1 MASIRI
7 KVGAAL
13 DANVHT
19 VFAPLESA
27 AKRARET
34 IDAEMKKG
42 GKSLGGPYRTG
53 GKVAEDAVD
62 GIGNAAKKTQ
72 ARLEKLAGGSKDKLA
87 LLAKSAGMLGPAFAD
102 AAREIES
109 EFRRI
114 DRAAAR
120 TALGLADVGKSLP
133 GRDARGR
140 FMAGGGRGGAIR
152 VGKGAAIGVSAAA
165 AVGVGLTRS
174 AIGFARSGAAALG
187 VETDFGSLIGK
198 SQGLDARAVDLSNSA
213 YMPGQSGANG
223 KRVNAS
229 DLTAQVRSTAMSTGM
244 SNEDIMGGLQGFVGK
259 TGDLET
265 ARATLT
271 DLAKLSKATG
281 TSMEDMSKAAAD
293 VSTELGDVPD
303 KGATINSIMR
313 TVAGQGKLG
322 AVEIK
327 DMAKQMAKLAATA
340 GGFEGTKEH
349 NIATLGALA
358 QVARIHGG
366 ATSAAMATT
375 AVAGFVGDLT
385 KSKNINKLLAAHVD
399 VFTDSTHTK
408 KRDAEEIILSA
419 FKATNGDQKKMSDLF
434 GSRTS
439 QRVVGGYSEVFDQA
453 GGGKAGLK
461 ALDEMLAG
469 IRDKQMSQGDV
480 DASFAAAMNTSQSKV
495 QVFNNQLEALA
506 AQSKDQLMPALMSI
520 APVALAATA
529 GLIAL
534 TGGLATG
541 LADILGIT
549 SANQD
554 KASGEAER
562 TAMNA
567 HSATIHGVEATTAAN
582 LTPEMQME
590 AVEKNRK
597 DAEPL
602 LAKNQEAQDALAK
615 EVAAQQA
622 LVHKE
627 GGEGGLF
634 GQHFARMSDKQLLA
648 EVKDDNFEAKT
659 YTADK
664 KKLEGMQETLANMKS
679 DRDQLLQGLLAGT
692 LKVKVVG
699 GSLTQKPAKAN
710 PSGTMSSDTPE
721 PE

>member
-19 VFAPLESA
+19 IFAPLESA

-42 GKSLGGPYRTG
+42 GKSLGGPYRTN
-53 GKVAEDAVD
+53 GKVAVDAVD
-62 GIGNAAKKTQ
+62 GIGKAAKKTAGSIGQ
-72 ARLEKLAGGSKDKLA
+72 LADGSKAKFEA
-87 LLAKSAGMLGPAFAD
+87 LAKSAGKLSPELASV
-102 AAREIES
+102 AREAER
-109 EFRRI
+109 ELAKI

-120 TALGLADVGKSLP
+120 TALGLSNV
-133 GRDARGR
+133 GRDASGR
-140 FMAGGGRGGAIR
+140 FTGGGGGGGRGGAIR
-152 VGKGAAIGVSAAA
+152 VGNGAAISVGRAA

-174 AIGFARSGAAALG
+174 AIGFARSSASALG

-198 SQGLDARAVDLSNSA
+198 SQGLDARAVDLSNAS
-213 YMPGQSGANG
+213 YMPGQAGANG
-223 KRVNAS
+223 KRVNAA

-259 TGDLET
+259 TGDLEA

-281 TSMEDMSKAAAD
+281 TSMEDMSNAAAD
-293 VSTELGDVPD
+293 VSNQLGDVPD
-303 KGATINSIMR
+303 KGELINHIMK

-327 DMAKQMAKLAATA
+327 DMAVQMAKLASAA

-349 NIATLGALA
+349 NIATMGALA
-358 QVARIHGG
+358 QAARLHGG
-366 ATSAAMATT
+366 ATSAAMASTS
-375 AVAGFVGDLT
+375 VAGFVGNLT
-385 KSKNINKLLAAHVD
+385 KDAQVKKLHAANID
-399 VFTDSTHTK
+399 VFTDDTHTK

-419 FKATNGDQKKMSDLF
+419 LKATNGDQGKLSKLF
-434 GSRTS
+434 GSRTD
-439 QRVVGGYSEVFDQA
+439 QRVVGGFTGIFNAA
-453 GGGKAGLK
+453 GGGEKGAQAVNEEFKRL
-461 ALDEMLAG
+461 
-469 IRDKQMSQGDV
+469 RDTMMKQGDV
-480 DASFAAAMNTSQSKV
+480 DASFAAALNTSQSKV

-506 AQSKDQLMPALMSI
+506 AESKGQLMPALMSI

-529 GLIAL
+529 GLIKL
-534 TGGLATG
+534 TGGIANG
-541 LADILGIT
+541 LASILGIT
-549 SANQD
+549 DANQD
-554 KASGEAER
+554 KSAGEAER
-562 TAMNA
+562 TAMNV
-567 HSATIHGVEATTAAN
+567 HSATIHGVEATTASN

-622 LVHKE
+622 RVAKE
-627 GGEGGLF
+627 GGSETGF
-634 GQHFARMSDKQLLA
+634 GKYYAAMSDKQLLA
-648 EVKDDNFEAKT
+648 QVQGRDEGAAA
-659 YTADK
+659 YSSDK
-664 KKLEGMQETLANMKS
+664 KKLAGMQETLATMQS